1 MNSGQYR
8 QNSVIIKGKVLRKE
22 RIMSRKTTKSSSG
35 FDGYLFGMLIAL
47 ECLMSVTFLGY
58 IHVPPISITIA
69 YIPILI
75 AADLW
80 GVKQAL
86 FISLIFGL
94 SSLYKASA
102 SYVMEADRIF
112 SPFQSGA
119 PLESIL
125 LSVGTRVLFG
135 LLMGILFLWAKKSR
149 YAEGW
154 KILIAVLATR
164 IHAVLVFEAMSL
176 FFPDLGYRTASAVNL
191 SVSDILVALLCVISV
206 KVSEEIYFSKKMQKL
221 KSGINQSEN
230 NPYVTK
236 KNTWFFYIFEAGIC
250 LMAVL
255 ATGYFAQRASYMLG
269 QHGVVVD
276 SLIKGDLLHLQI
288 QFLIAVIALSVISIL
303 LLICIY
309 RYMAY
314 REYLGEMDGLTGVM
328 GRKMFLYYC
337 NKIQEEHKSDS
348 PKSGWF
354 LLMDVDFFKII
365 NDTYGHPIG
374 DIVLKEVASSLKE
387 VFEGSGQVGRVGGD
401 EFAVIVETEMSK
413 QELGERLDRFL
424 REIAGILP
432 DWKISSSIGGF
443 AFVFPKDI
451 QVILKEADKAL
462 YQAKE
467 NGRAGYV
474 LDDKG
479 I

>member
-1 MNSGQYR
+1 
-8 QNSVIIKGKVLRKE
+8 
-22 RIMSRKTTKSSSG
+22 MSRKTTKSSSN
-35 FDGYLFGMLIAL
+35 FDGYLFGMLLAL

-86 FISLIFGL
+86 LTSLIFGL
-94 SSLYKASA
+94 SSMYKASA
-102 SYVMEADRIF
+102 SYVMEADRVF

-125 LSVGTRVLFG
+125 LSVGSRVLFG

-149 YAEGW
+149 HVEGW

-164 IHAVLVFEAMSL
+164 IHAVLVFGAMRL

-191 SVSDILVALLCVISV
+191 SVSDILVALLCVACV
-206 KVSEEIYFSKKMQKL
+206 KVSEKIYFSKKMQKL

-236 KNTWFFYIFEAGIC
+236 KNTWFFYIFEACIC
-250 LMAVL
+250 LMAIL
-255 ATGYFAQRASYMLG
+255 ATGYFAQRASYMLK
-269 QHGVVVD
+269 QHGVVVN

-303 LLICIY
+303 LLVCIY

-314 REYLGEMDGLTGVM
+314 REYLGEMDGLTAVM
-328 GRKMFLYYC
+328 GRKMFLYHC
-337 NKIQEEHKSDS
+337 NKIQEEYKSGS
-348 PKSGWF
+348 QNSGWF
-354 LLMDVDFFKII
+354 LLMDVDFFKTI
-365 NDTYGHPIG
+365 NDTYGHPTG
-374 DIVLKEVASSLKE
+374 DIVLKEVALSLKN
-387 VFEGSGQVGRVGGD
+387 VFEDSGKIGRVGGD
-401 EFAVIVETEMSK
+401 EFAVIVETEMSR
-413 QELGERLDRFL
+413 QELGEKLDRFL
-424 REIAGILP
+424 KEIAGILP
-432 DWKISSSIGGF
+432 DRKVTSSIGGCP
-443 AFVFPKDI
+443 FVFPKDI
-451 QVILKEADKAL
+451 HLVLKKADKAL

-474 LDDKG
+474 IEDEG
-479 I
+479 VEI